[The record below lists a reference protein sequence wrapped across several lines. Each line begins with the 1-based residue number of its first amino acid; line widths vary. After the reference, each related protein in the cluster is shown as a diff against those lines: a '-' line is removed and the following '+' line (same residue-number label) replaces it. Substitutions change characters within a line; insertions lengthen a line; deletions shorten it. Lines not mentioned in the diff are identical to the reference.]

1 MITYPLNNIEYTA
14 EDAELYNSTR
24 TSGIYD
30 PETDFIASCSGTD
43 LQVTIGEGLAWIQ
56 NDRFK
61 GKVVALKEDETVVL
75 PAPPTGSPR
84 YDVIAIRFSA
94 LQNQSE
100 IVVIS
105 GDPAIGAVPNIP
117 GRNENA
123 TVYELFLYA
132 IKRETNSYVVY
143 EEDIE
148 DLRSNP
154 NYCGIMAD
162 AVTAALPLIGGRMKG
177 PIDMD
182 YSVISNVGYPTS
194 DDDAASKR
202 YVDSKAIPAVD
213 YIVNQGVSNGW
224 TYRKYESGVAECWKT
239 VTDSVSWGTTISG
252 TDPKPSYYSTNS
264 TLVNFINGFFVAI
277 PCIETTCHASGY
289 VVSSIQQMTETFTD
303 IIYTRFY
310 GGDNTIDVT
319 TYIHAIGR
327 WK

>member
-24 TSGIYD
+24 TSGVYD
-30 PETDFIASCSGTD
+30 PDTDFVASCSGTD
-43 LQVTIGEGLAWIQ
+43 LQVTIGKGLAWIQ
-56 NDRFK
+56 NARFK

-105 GDPAIGAVPNIP
+105 GDPAIGPVPGIP
-117 GRNENA
+117 GRNESE

-154 NYCGIMAD
+154 AYCGIMAD
-162 AVTAALPLIGGRMKG
+162 AVTAALPLTGGRMKG
-177 PIDMD
+177 GIDMD
-182 YSVISNVGYPTS
+182 YSAIANVGDPTS
-194 DDDAASKR
+194 DGDAVNKR
-202 YVDSKAIPAVD
+202 YVDGRTSAWMQEWGVKDEWQYVKWSNGIAMCWAKISHTVSSTDYSTVSKAYPFTFVADPVVTITSTG
-213 YIVNQGVSNGW
+213 NGGW
-224 TYRKYESGVAECWKT
+224 TKDRA
-239 VTDSVSWGTTISG
+239 
-252 TDPKPSYYSTNS
+252 PYSS
-264 TLVNFINGFFVAI
+264 
-277 PCIETTCHASGY
+277 
-289 VVSSIQQMTETFTD
+289 
-303 IIYTRFY
+303 
-310 GGDNTIDVT
+310 GDNNGVTIVYRNAT
-319 TYIHAIGR
+319 EGSEHSVFNVCAFGR
-327 WK
+327 WV